1 PRVLLV
7 MTDQWPRALLRAAL
21 REAGYDAVGTRAIAG
36 AVRLAA
42 PDPDRGQI
50 RLVIL
55 AREALTGADRHDLD
69 QLRAATDAPIVLLAP
84 AGRPVE
90 AGPWAQVIRRPV
102 SIGALVGAVE
112 TLVPLPPD
120 ARRPVD

>member
-1 PRVLLV
+1 

-42 PDPDRGQI
+42 PDPDRGPVK
-50 RLVIL
+50 LVIL
-55 AREALTGADRHDLD
+55 AREVLTGADRHDLD

-102 SIGALVGAVE
+102 SIGALVSAVE
-112 TLVPLPPD
+112 TLLPLPPD
-120 ARRPVD
+120 ARRPMD

>member
-1 PRVLLV
+1 

-21 REAGYDAVGTRAIAG
+21 REGGYDAAGTRAIAG
-36 AVRLAA
+36 AVRLAG
-42 PDPDRGQI
+42 PDPDRGPVT
-50 RLVIL
+50 LVVL
-55 AREALTGADRHDLD
+55 AQEALTGADRRELD
-69 QLRAATDAPIVLLAP
+69 RLRAATDAPIVLLAP

>member
-1 PRVLLV
+1 

-21 REAGYDAVGTRAIAG
+21 REGGYDAVGTRAIAG

-42 PDPDRGQI
+42 PDPDRGPVK
-50 RLVIL
+50 LVIL
-55 AREALTGADRHDLD
+55 AREVLTGADRHDLD

>member
-1 PRVLLV
+1 

-21 REAGYDAVGTRAIAG
+21 REDGYDAVGTRAIAG
-36 AVRLAA
+36 AVRLAT
-42 PDPDRGQI
+42 PDPDRGPV

-55 AREALTGADRHDLD
+55 AQEALTGTAGRDLD
-69 QLRAATDAPIVLLAP
+69 RLRAATDAPIVLLAP

-90 AGPWAQVIRRPV
+90 AGAWTQVVRRPV

-112 TLVPLPPD
+112 TIVPLPPD

>member
-1 PRVLLV
+1 VLLV

-21 REAGYDAVGTRAIAG
+21 REGGYDAVGTRAVPG
-36 AVRLAA
+36 AARLAA
-42 PDPDRGQI
+42 PEPGRGPVE
-50 RLVIL
+50 LAIL
-55 AREALTGADRHDLD
+55 AQEALTGTDRREVHRL
-69 QLRAATDAPIVLLAP
+69 LTEIGAPIVLLAP
-84 AGRPVE
+84 AARPVA

-102 SIGALVGAVE
+102 SIGALVRAVE

>member
-1 PRVLLV
+1 

-21 REAGYDAVGTRAIAG
+21 REGGYDAVGTRAIAG

-42 PDPDRGQI
+42 PDPDRGPV

-55 AREALTGADRHDLD
+55 AQEALTGADRRDLD
-69 QLRAATDAPIVLLAP
+69 RLRAATDAPIVLLAP
-84 AGRPVE
+84 ANRPVE
-90 AGPWAQVIRRPV
+90 AGPWTQIIRRPV